1 MSLKATF
8 GEAYQIMTGEQIT
21 KQLILSLILV
31 LSIYPSETL
40 TIPVCS
46 WEIQKLLACFQH
58 CQSVLEGTIGKMS
71 HHIHVLYVKHVL
83 EYSTGENKNED
94 EISTCV
100 KQLEEQSVIFP
111 LRSMRVLPLALKGPR
126 QWQQQCICEE
136 QNIVQ

>member
-8 GEAYQIMTGEQIT
+8 GEAYQIVIGEQIT

-31 LSIYPSETL
+31 LLIYLRETL

-46 WEIQKLLACFQH
+46 WEIQKLLTCFWH

-71 HHIHVLYVKHVL
+71 HHILDVNHVL
-83 EYSTGENKNED
+83 ECSTGENKNED
-94 EISTCV
+94 EISTYV
-100 KQLEEQSVIFP
+100 KQLKEQSVIFL
-111 LRSMRVLPLALKGPR
+111 LRSTRVLLLALKGPR

-136 QNIVQ
+136 QKNIVQ